1 MNSFDLAFFKTQKM
15 SLCVTELNP
24 NDREQDTSI
33 TSLSPTELLCS
44 IFSLS
49 HETQGDRNFPTALS
63 SFCFYCSF
71 CHVNL
76 VSTLYRRFSD
86 SRAIKKTKQKKIK
99 GRHQSNLEKI
109 RRQKNGRFPAHGRGC
124 KWRIFKVSN
133 PNSPRILGPH
143 QLWPWAP
150 AWGSRGWFGAGS
162 DGEPQR
168 GSVHMAKDQARLW
181 FCTLF
186 PMKHHFL
193 PFHEQIQNYEKKQG
207 LILGKS
213 CKLRIW
219 KVGSW
224 TSLPP
229 WFVTALQ
236 CTDF

>member
-1 MNSFDLAFFKTQKM
+1 MCNWVKPKWQRARHIHHITQPHGAALFHFLSKPWNSGRQKLSNSPEQFLLLLLILSRELGFN
-15 SLCVTELNP
+15 SLQKVFWL
-24 NDREQDTSI
+24 
-33 TSLSPTELLCS
+33 
-44 IFSLS
+44 
-49 HETQGDRNFPTALS
+49 QGN
-63 SFCFYCSF
+63 
-71 CHVNL
+71 
-76 VSTLYRRFSD
+76 
-86 SRAIKKTKQKKIK
+86 KKTKQKKIK
-99 GRHQSNLEKI
+99 GRHQSNSEKI

-133 PNSPRILGPH
+133 PNSPRILEPH

-168 GSVHMAKDQARLW
+168 GSVHMAEDQARLW